1 MVRDFTYIDDAVEA
15 VARLLARPPAAGE
28 GDDVTDAPYRIFNI
42 ACGRRIE
49 LLDYVRALEAAFGRE
64 AELQLLPMQPGDM
77 EATMADVSRL
87 ERVTGYRPSTTVEEG
102 VRNFVNWYVAHYG
115 VPFV

>member
-1 MVRDFTYIDDAVEA
+1 MRSRRSPVC
-15 VARLLARPPAAGE
+15 LLARPPVPGE
-28 GDDVTDAPYRIFNI
+28 GDNVTDAPYSIFNI
-42 ACGRRIE
+42 GCGRQVE

-77 EATMADVSRL
+77 AATMADVSRL

-102 VRNFVNWYVAHYG
+102 VRRFVDWYVAHYG
-115 VPFV
+115 VAPS